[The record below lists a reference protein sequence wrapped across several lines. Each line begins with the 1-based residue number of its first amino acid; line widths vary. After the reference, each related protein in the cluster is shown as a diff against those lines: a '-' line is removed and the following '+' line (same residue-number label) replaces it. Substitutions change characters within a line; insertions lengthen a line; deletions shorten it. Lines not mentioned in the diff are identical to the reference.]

1 LRDDFA
7 FRSFTFQKDVSSA
20 VVKLT
25 SGFCYREAARGA
37 IEQPCA
43 ELFFQAGF
51 TAFETVAFDSR
62 SSSAA
67 PTKERVCTTF
77 AKIARPSKSGRF
89 DTRFAQPFFLPQDTA
104 YCPAKN
110 NIMSRSDGSQ
120 GTQLVQYEIVA
131 RQFSQIF
138 CNMMRYLP
146 EGTYVVCVDTVE

>member
-1 LRDDFA
+1 MQRSLYRADPDLR
-7 FRSFTFQKDVSSA
+7 SLS
-20 VVKLT
+20 
-25 SGFCYREAARGA
+25 
-37 IEQPCA
+37 
-43 ELFFQAGF
+43 
-51 TAFETVAFDSR
+51 
-62 SSSAA
+62 
-67 PTKERVCTTF
+67 
-77 AKIARPSKSGRF
+77 
-89 DTRFAQPFFLPQDTA
+89 FLPQDTA